1 MNAKPRFIPYDG
13 FKLLIAIIL
22 LLIITGLWMT
32 STDGRG
38 APVPMA
44 DSDNMEEVV
53 AEPEPTL
60 EPLPTPQPE
69 VELPPFPEPSKGLS
83 YDADSGFIVN
93 AEGKALYQLNE
104 DGTGWVP
111 VIPDEMKSMQIS
123 SEDDSSWSLSD
134 DESTKYTWDAASH
147 SWVEVPQEEA
157 AEEPAQEEISTVA
170 ACEGASPPQL
180 SPGREAEVLSNVNFR
195 SSPGI
200 GDNWIATLQTGSHL
214 KVLGETACLPH
225 GSGAYLWWQL
235 EREDGTIGWTAEA
248 PLSGTT
254 YFIQPVE

>member
-1 MNAKPRFIPYDG
+1 MNANRRFIPYDG

-22 LLIITGLWMT
+22 LLIIIGLWMT

-44 DSDNMEEVV
+44 DSENMEETV
-53 AEPEPTL
+53 AEPQPTQEPI
-60 EPLPTPQPE
+60 PTPQPE
-69 VELPPFPEPSKGLS
+69 VELPPFPEPSEGLS
-83 YDADSGFIVN
+83 YDEESGFIVN

-123 SEDDSSWSLSD
+123 SEDGFSWSLGD
-134 DESTKYTWDAASH
+134 ADGAKYTWDAASH
-147 SWVEVPQEEA
+147 SWVEVPQEEI
-157 AEEPAQEEISTVA
+157 AEEPAQEETATVT

-180 SPGREAEVLSNVNFR
+180 SSGGEAEVLSNVNFR

-200 GDNWIATLQTGSHL
+200 GDNWIATLQTGSRL

-248 PLSGTT
+248 PLSGTS